1 MELIPILST
10 IILVATI
17 STFILAVG
25 AYILYKIRER
35 KTQQIPGPVYK
46 EFESEYVE
54 PKIKSYENKVYVEDV
69 IRKQKAD
76 SEAGKKFVKTEPR
89 ISKETLIANET
100 IKPFTTVKK
109 HGTNGSNEVIIPDTK
124 FTKYTFDEYVD
135 LVEDENVGEV
145 KWR

>member
-35 KTQQIPGPVYK
+35 KTQQIPGTVYK

-69 IRKQKAD
+69 IRRQKLD
-76 SEAGKKFVKTEPR
+76 TESGKKFVKTESR
-89 ISKETLIANET
+89 TSKGTLIGNET
-100 IKPFTTVKK
+100 IKPFLNTKK
-109 HGTNGSNEVIIPDTK
+109 TGTNGSNEVIIPDTK
-124 FTKYTFDEYVD
+124 FTKYTLDEYVD
-135 LVEDENVGEV
+135 VVEDENVGEV